1 MRNVINIRGNKQVF
15 QYLVEYSNSTSKTD
29 GQDITWYVENG
40 NVNLFQE
47 AVKYSRNKNTWYAVT
62 NKGSNDYVPK
72 LVGSSSVKI
81 YLPNH
86 SVKTYVKAVKY
97 IVTANTWVNGVKIN
111 LGSYMFKHNDAIAI
125 STGPI
130 KKGNNEYHEFVE
142 FDIIDPFN
150 VMYSDDW
157 IYFRHNV
164 CGEML
169 FTNSTEAA
177 LQVSLFVVSESND
190 VYLIKDEWIGG
201 YTNFCKSKYND
212 DLLSLNL
219 SHSLDPIGFKIDLKM
234 NSEYDWLLS
243 YLQET
248 YGVSTALRNVKYEFV
263 IKNKDSIMPG
273 PIVGYNAT
281 ETFGKSTQ
289 IVEWHTIADNETM
302 NTFFRSWDNFEEGWN
317 IVASLVVYSDDP
329 NPENVIELFT
339 TVSNEVPITQE
350 LFSKLIN
357 GGSKKIIDLEDM
369 NITQYTVVNK
379 IENKFIQIER
389 PNASKDNIVQP
400 VFYRVKDLETL
411 TLHPLVTENISIN
424 LDDYKSKTDKF
435 ILLIEGCKFTQIGA
449 NKYGILFKI
458 TANTIPAAAISGTY
472 YILDANEEL
481 ITTGKYNCVR

>member
-1 MRNVINIRGNKQVF
+1 
-15 QYLVEYSNSTSKTD
+15 
-29 GQDITWYVENG
+29 
-40 NVNLFQE
+40 
-47 AVKYSRNKNTWYAVT
+47 
-62 NKGSNDYVPK
+62 
-72 LVGSSSVKI
+72 
-81 YLPNH
+81 
-86 SVKTYVKAVKY
+86 
-97 IVTANTWVNGVKIN
+97 
-111 LGSYMFKHNDAIAI
+111 
-125 STGPI
+125 
-130 KKGNNEYHEFVE
+130 
-142 FDIIDPFN
+142 
-150 VMYSDDW
+150 
-157 IYFRHNV
+157 
-164 CGEML
+164 
-169 FTNSTEAA
+169 
-177 LQVSLFVVSESND
+177 
-190 VYLIKDEWIGG
+190 
-201 YTNFCKSKYND
+201 
-212 DLLSLNL
+212 
-219 SHSLDPIGFKIDLKM
+219 M

-329 NPENVIELFT
+329 KPEDVIELFT

-379 IENKFIQIER
+379 IENKIIQIER

-424 LDDYKSKTDKF
+424 LDDYKSKVTLPDSVSELYIPSIAEMQAVRNNLDVINTALEAAGGVKF
-435 ILLIEGCKFTQIGA
+435 VSSTVDHQLDLYWTVSENESSSGQ
-449 NKYGILFKI
+449 
-458 TANTIPAAAISGTY
+458 AAALNPFTG
-472 YILDANEEL
+472 EL
-481 ITTGKYNCVR
+481 QGGVMKSKSKKVRFIFAF